1 MSNPRSLIAMGA
13 FSMAGN
19 TPLVVQPM
27 VVGAMVDLLGLTER
41 QAGIVASVE
50 LVGLTLGIL
59 AMIPVMSS
67 APRTALAL
75 FAVAAITGANL
86 LTCFVSSFTWL
97 LPTRFLSGIG
107 AAAAFCL
114 YLNMASSD
122 EQPEHVFAIVN
133 AISITYS
140 GILTLLA
147 PYLLHAGGLP
157 GLLLTLCL
165 MTLLALLTIPWVI
178 RYGPQ
183 SYRLQSYR
191 LQSYGPQSHGPQS
204 SRTTSISRFTSLPSR
219 VMLLL
224 AMMLLLYAGHGAIW
238 AYQERIGV
246 AAGLD
251 EHAVGKWLGLS
262 MLIWGVGGSLLARL
276 MSMSIGRMWPQV
288 ISLGASCAAVL
299 LLVYGSTPA
308 AFAISCGLI
317 AFSWFY
323 GLPYQMGLL
332 AARDPKG
339 RAALA
344 GVMMSTG
351 GMALG
356 PAIAA
361 LLLVGRAHW
370 PIGVFAGICYLLALA
385 IAVPSARSPAPL
397 AAIPSA

>member
-1 MSNPRSLIAMGA
+1 MSDPRSLIAMGA

-19 TPLVVQPM
+19 TPLVTQPM
-27 VVGAMVDLLGLTER
+27 VVGAMVDMLGLTER

-50 LVGLTLGIL
+50 LAGLTLGIL
-59 AMIPVMSS
+59 AMIRVMSS
-67 APRTALAL
+67 APRTALAV
-75 FAVAAITGANL
+75 FAVASIAAANL
-86 LTCFVSSFTWL
+86 LTCFMSTFTWL

-122 EQPEHVFAIVN
+122 EYPEHVFAIVN
-133 AISITYS
+133 AISIAYS
-140 GILTLLA
+140 GVLTLLA

-183 SYRLQSYR
+183 S
-191 LQSYGPQSHGPQS
+191 
-204 SRTTSISRFTSLPSR
+204 SRQTQISQFASLPSR
-219 VMLLL
+219 VMPLL

-262 MLIWGVGGSLLARL
+262 MLIWGVGGSLLARF

-288 ISLGASCAAVL
+288 ISLGASCLAVL

-339 RAALA
+339 RAALV

-370 PIGVFAGICYLLALA
+370 PIGVFAGLCYLMALA

-397 AAIPSA
+397 AAIRSV

>member
-67 APRTALAL
+67 APRAALAL

-122 EQPEHVFAIVN
+122 DQPEHVFAIVN

-183 SYRLQSYR
+183 SYRQ
-191 LQSYGPQSHGPQS
+191 QSHGPQR
-204 SRTTSISRFTSLPSR
+204 SRPTPLTGFTSLPSR

-288 ISLGASCAAVL
+288 ISLGASCVAVL

-385 IAVPSARSPAPL
+385 IAIPSARNPAPL
-397 AAIPSA
+397 AAIPTT

>member
-50 LVGLTLGIL
+50 LAGLTLGIL

-97 LPTRFLSGIG
+97 LPTRLLSGIG

-114 YLNMASSD
+114 YLNLASSD

-133 AISITYS
+133 AIAITYS

-183 SYRLQSYR
+183 S
-191 LQSYGPQSHGPQS
+191 
-204 SRTTSISRFTSLPSR
+204 SRPTTLSGFASLPSR
-219 VMLLL
+219 VVLLL

-262 MLIWGVGGSLLARL
+262 MLIWGVGGSLLARF

-288 ISLGASCAAVL
+288 ISLGASCLAVL

>member
-19 TPLVVQPM
+19 TPLAAQPM

-50 LVGLTLGIL
+50 LAGLTLGIL

-86 LTCFVSSFTWL
+86 LTCFVSSFVWL

-122 EQPEHVFAIVN
+122 EHPEHVFAIVN

-147 PYLLHAGGLP
+147 SYLLHAGGLP

-165 MTLLALLTIPWVI
+165 ITLLALLTIPWVI

-183 SYRLQSYR
+183 S
-191 LQSYGPQSHGPQS
+191 
-204 SRTTSISRFTSLPSR
+204 SRPALVSGFAGLPSR
-219 VMLLL
+219 VIPLL

-262 MLIWGVGGSLLARL
+262 MLVWGVGGSLLARL

-288 ISLGASCAAVL
+288 ISLGASCLAVL

-370 PIGVFAGICYLLALA
+370 PIGVFAGLCYLVALA
-385 IAVPSARSPAPL
+385 IAVPSARSPAPW
-397 AAIPSA
+397 AAIRSV

>member
-183 SYRLQSYR
+183 S
-191 LQSYGPQSHGPQS
+191 
-204 SRTTSISRFTSLPSR
+204 SRPTPLSGVTSLPSR

-262 MLIWGVGGSLLARL
+262 MLIWGVGGSLLARF

-288 ISLGASCAAVL
+288 ISLGASCLAVL

-370 PIGVFAGICYLLALA
+370 PIGVFAGFCYLLALA
-385 IAVPSARSPAPL
+385 IAIPSARSPAPL

>member
-50 LVGLTLGIL
+50 LAGLTLGIL

-122 EQPEHVFAIVN
+122 HQPEHVFAIVN

-183 SYRLQSYR
+183 S
-191 LQSYGPQSHGPQS
+191 
-204 SRTTSISRFTSLPSR
+204 SRPIPISRFTGLPSR

-288 ISLGASCAAVL
+288 ISLGASCMAVL
-299 LLVYGSTPA
+299 FLVYGSTPA

>member
-50 LVGLTLGIL
+50 LAGLTLGIL

-133 AISITYS
+133 AIAITYS

-183 SYRLQSYR
+183 S
-191 LQSYGPQSHGPQS
+191 
-204 SRTTSISRFTSLPSR
+204 SRPASLSGFTSLPSR

-262 MLIWGVGGSLLARL
+262 MLIWGVGGSLLARF

-288 ISLGASCAAVL
+288 ISLGASCLAVL

-361 LLLVGRAHW
+361 LLLAGRAHW
-370 PIGVFAGICYLLALA
+370 PIGVFAEICYLLALA
-385 IAVPSARSPAPL
+385 IAVPSARSPTPL

>member
-41 QAGIVASVE
+41 QAGIIASVE

-75 FAVAAITGANL
+75 FAVTAIAGANL

-165 MTLLALLTIPWVI
+165 MTLLALLTIPWVL

-183 SYRLQSYR
+183 S
-191 LQSYGPQSHGPQS
+191 
-204 SRTTSISRFTSLPSR
+204 SRPTPLSGFTSLPSR

-224 AMMLLLYAGHGAIW
+224 AMMLLLYSGHGAIW

-262 MLIWGVGGSLLARL
+262 MLIWGVGGSLLARF

-288 ISLGASCAAVL
+288 ISLGASCLAVL

-361 LLLVGRAHW
+361 LLLVRGAHW

>member
-41 QAGIVASVE
+41 QAGVVASVE
-50 LVGLTLGIL
+50 LAGLTLGIL
-59 AMIPVMSS
+59 AMLPVMSS

-178 RYGPQ
+178 RYGPH
-183 SYRLQSYR
+183 
-191 LQSYGPQSHGPQS
+191 SYGPQSSGPTHS
-204 SRTTSISRFTSLPSR
+204 SRPAPLSGFTSLPSR

-288 ISLGASCAAVL
+288 ISLGASCLAVL

-385 IAVPSARSPAPL
+385 IAIPSARSPAPL
-397 AAIPSA
+397 AAI

>member
-50 LVGLTLGIL
+50 LAGLTLGIL

-67 APRTALAL
+67 ASRTALAL

-86 LTCFVSSFTWL
+86 LTCLVSSFTWL

-122 EQPEHVFAIVN
+122 EQPEHVFATVN

-183 SYRLQSYR
+183 S
-191 LQSYGPQSHGPQS
+191 
-204 SRTTSISRFTSLPSR
+204 SRPAPISRFTGLPSR

-262 MLIWGVGGSLLARL
+262 MLVWGVGGSLLARF

-288 ISLGASCAAVL
+288 ISLGASCLAVL

-397 AAIPSA
+397 AAIRSV

>member
-59 AMIPVMSS
+59 AMIRVMGS
-67 APRTALAL
+67 ASRAALAV
-75 FAVAAITGANL
+75 FAVATIVLANFM
-86 LTCFVSSFTWL
+86 TCFVSSFVWL

-107 AAAAFCL
+107 AAAAFCA

-122 EQPEHVFAIVN
+122 EHPEHVFAIVN
-133 AISITYS
+133 AIAIAYS
-140 GILTLLA
+140 GILTLIA
-147 PYLLHAGGLP
+147 PYLLHAGALP
-157 GLLLTLCL
+157 GLLLVLSV
-165 MTLLALLTIPWVI
+165 MTLLALLTIPWII
-178 RYGPQ
+178 RYA
-183 SYRLQSYR
+183 
-191 LQSYGPQSHGPQS
+191 PQS
-204 SRTTSISRFTSLPSR
+204 SRSTPSPRFAGLPAE
-219 VMLLL
+219 VMSLL
-224 AMMLLLYAGHGAIW
+224 AMMLLLYTGHGAIW
-238 AYQERIGV
+238 AYQERIGI
-246 AAGLD
+246 AAGLE
-251 EHAVGKWLGLS
+251 EHVVGKWLGLS
-262 MLIWGVGGSLLARL
+262 MLVWGVAGSLLARF
-276 MSMSIGRMWPQV
+276 MSLSIGRMWPQA
-288 ISLGASCAAVL
+288 ISLGASCVAVL

-308 AFAISCGLI
+308 AFASSCGLI

-351 GMALG
+351 GLALG
-356 PAIAA
+356 PAVAA
-361 LLLVGRAHW
+361 LLLVGREHW

-385 IAVPSARSPAPL
+385 IAVPSARSLPIL
-397 AAIPSA
+397 AATSST